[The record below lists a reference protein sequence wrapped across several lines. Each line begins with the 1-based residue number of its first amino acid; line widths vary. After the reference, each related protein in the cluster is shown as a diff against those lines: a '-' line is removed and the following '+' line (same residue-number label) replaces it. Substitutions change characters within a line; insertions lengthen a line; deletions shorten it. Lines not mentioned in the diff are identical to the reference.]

1 MLTLRPYQQAA
12 ITSIYGYF
20 QKKKGNPLVVMP
32 TGCHAAGTQI
42 LMFDGST
49 KPVEDVVVGDVL
61 MGPDS
66 KPRNVLR
73 LARGVEPLYRITPK
87 KGEAFVVNEGHVLSL
102 QTTNEGKPHA
112 CTTTGKEIDNITVG
126 DWLKRSK
133 SWKHLRKLR
142 RTAVEFPGLGEL
154 PLDPWCVGVLLGD
167 GCVVSGVSICNPDFE
182 VLREFEERM
191 VGLGLNLRWSQKP
204 NNKAYDAFF
213 TDPLANSCRPNRVT
227 AILRDLG
234 MAGCRADAKF
244 VPDVYKR
251 GSRQARLEVL
261 AGLIDTDGHYDGKLF
276 DFISK
281 SRRLA
286 EDVVFIALSLGLFAK
301 VKECRKGCQ
310 TGAVGTYWRVSISG
324 DIDVV
329 PTRVPRKQAAPRCQK
344 KNPLVT
350 GFDVEPIGNG
360 AFYGFTLD
368 GDHLYL
374 TSDFVVHHNSGKS
387 IVIGSFVEEVLKAW
401 PDQRILIVT
410 HVRELIAQNHAEM
423 IGLWPE
429 APAGIY
435 SAGLGKREARA
446 QILFAGIQSIHR
458 RAVEIGHTDLVLID
472 EAHLI
477 PGNSSTI
484 YRRFLDA
491 LTRINP
497 ALKVIGLTATPFR
510 VDSGMLHEGKNALFT
525 DIAFEAPVRDLIDA
539 GYLSPLVSK
548 QPATRLDVSK
558 IGTRAGDFIQRDLA
572 SAVDK
577 EAITRAAVSEIIEHG
592 RDRKSW
598 LAFCSGVEHARHVA
612 EEFGR
617 QGIICRTIFGDTP
630 KEERDA
636 IIAAFKRGE
645 IRALASMGVLTT
657 GFNAPAVD
665 LIVLLRPTKSAGLYL
680 QMVGRGT
687 RLAPGKENCLVLDF
701 AGNVRRHGPI
711 DLVRPKRPGEGGGG
725 EAPTK
730 LCPEC
735 DSIIALSATEC
746 PDCGYVFPAR
756 EVKITP
762 TAATLPVLSPKVQW
776 LPVHGVS
783 YSRHDKLGGLPSLKV
798 TYSCGLKSYSEW
810 VCIEHQGYARQKA
823 AEWWRKRAPD
833 CPVPLTVDQAIAEAA
848 RLARPSAISVR
859 PSGRYVEIS
868 GHRFDPCPNP
878 TPASAPSATGN
889 LVGLVGSTHTIGSPT
904 RAAMPAAS
912 TSAAGPAKTSATG
925 GRA

>member
-12 ITSIYGYF
+12 ITAIYGYF
-20 QKKKGNPLVVMP
+20 QNHKGNPLVVIP
-32 TGCHAAGTQI
+32 TAG
-42 LMFDGST
+42 
-49 KPVEDVVVGDVL
+49 
-61 MGPDS
+61 
-66 KPRNVLR
+66 
-73 LARGVEPLYRITPK
+73 
-87 KGEAFVVNEGHVLSL
+87 
-102 QTTNEGKPHA
+102 
-112 CTTTGKEIDNITVG
+112 
-126 DWLKRSK
+126 
-133 SWKHLRKLR
+133 
-142 RTAVEFPGLGEL
+142 
-154 PLDPWCVGVLLGD
+154 
-167 GCVVSGVSICNPDFE
+167 
-182 VLREFEERM
+182 
-191 VGLGLNLRWSQKP
+191 
-204 NNKAYDAFF
+204 
-213 TDPLANSCRPNRVT
+213 
-227 AILRDLG
+227 
-234 MAGCRADAKF
+234 
-244 VPDVYKR
+244 
-251 GSRQARLEVL
+251 
-261 AGLIDTDGHYDGKLF
+261 
-276 DFISK
+276 
-281 SRRLA
+281 
-286 EDVVFIALSLGLFAK
+286 
-301 VKECRKGCQ
+301 
-310 TGAVGTYWRVSISG
+310 
-324 DIDVV
+324 
-329 PTRVPRKQAAPRCQK
+329 
-344 KNPLVT
+344 
-350 GFDVEPIGNG
+350 
-360 AFYGFTLD
+360 
-368 GDHLYL
+368 
-374 TSDFVVHHNSGKS
+374 GKS
-387 IVIGSFVEEVLKAW
+387 LVMAAFIEGVLKAW

-446 QILFAGIQSIHR
+446 RILFAGIQSIHR
-458 RAVEIGHTDLVLID
+458 RAQEVGHTDLVLID

-477 PGNSSTI
+477 PGDTSTM
-484 YRRFLDA
+484 YRRFLDGLA
-491 LTRINP
+491 RINP

-510 VDSGMLHEGKNALFT
+510 LDSGMLHEGQNALFT
-525 DIAFEAPVRDLIDA
+525 DIAYEAPVRDLIDA

-558 IGTRAGDFIQRDLA
+558 VGTRAGDFIQRDLA
-572 SAVDK
+572 AAVDQ
-577 EAITRAAVSEIIEHG
+577 EAITRAAVTEIIAHG

-612 EEFGR
+612 EEFAR
-617 QGIICRTIFGDTP
+617 QGIICSTIFGDTP
-630 KEERDA
+630 KDERDA

-665 LIVLLRPTKSAGLYL
+665 LIALLRPTKSAGLYV

-711 DLVRPKRPGEGGGG
+711 DLVRPRRPGEAGGG

-735 DSIIALSATEC
+735 DSIIALSAAEC

-756 EVKITP
+756 EVKIAP

-810 VCIEHQGYARQKA
+810 VCIEHPGYARQKA
-823 AEWWRKRAPD
+823 AEWWRKRAPG

-859 PSGRYVEIS
+859 PSGRYVEVS
-868 GHRFDPCPNP
+868 GHRFDPCAHSI
-878 TPASAPSATGN
+878 PASAPSATGN
-889 LVGLVGSTHTIGSPT
+889 LVGLAGSTHTIGSPT
-904 RAAMPAAS
+904 SGVTPAAS
-912 TSAAGPAKTSATG
+912 TSAAGPARTSAMG